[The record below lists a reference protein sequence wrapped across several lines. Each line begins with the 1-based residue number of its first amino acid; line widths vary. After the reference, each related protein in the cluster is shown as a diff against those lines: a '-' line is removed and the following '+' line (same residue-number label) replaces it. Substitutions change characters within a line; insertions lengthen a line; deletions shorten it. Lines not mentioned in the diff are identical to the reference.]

1 MKLTIVSDNRV
12 LAEQFHMK
20 SGSYSSCQLF
30 FPFILLIIIPLPHHC
45 VQCMWVQA
53 PFALGSVLMGRVGVI
68 KIVIVINCNLITFFK
83 IIENNCNSV
92 FTLIT
97 IIEM

>member
-30 FPFILLIIIPLPHHC
+30 FPFILLIIIPFSCTPDRNRHTFCLGDKIASHPD
-45 VQCMWVQA
+45 VLTQA
-53 PFALGSVLMGRVGVI
+53 NNISPLLR
-68 KIVIVINCNLITFFK
+68 KILK
-83 IIENNCNSV
+83 
-92 FTLIT
+92 
-97 IIEM
+97 

>member
-30 FPFILLIIIPLPHHC
+30 FPFILLIIIPLSHTVSSVCGFKPPLP
-45 VQCMWVQA
+45 WVVCLWVYKV
-53 PFALGSVLMGRVGVI
+53 FCLRVLQFSPRL
-68 KIVIVINCNLITFFK
+68 LI
-83 IIENNCNSV
+83 CPSH
-92 FTLIT
+92 
-97 IIEM
+97 MS

>member
-30 FPFILLIIIPLPHHC
+30 FPFILLIIIPLSHHC
-45 VQCMWVQA
+45 VQCMGVQA
-53 PFALGSVLMGRVGVI
+53 PFALGSVLI
-68 KIVIVINCNLITFFK
+68 KHTTQGKEVMHQSFVSPASPGPGIAGT
-83 IIENNCNSV
+83 
-92 FTLIT
+92 
-97 IIEM
+97 

>member
-30 FPFILLIIIPLPHHC
+30 FSIYTAHNHSFVSPLCPVYVGSSPLC
-45 VQCMWVQA
+45 
-53 PFALGSVLMGRVGVI
+53 LG
-68 KIVIVINCNLITFFK
+68 
-83 IIENNCNSV
+83 
-92 FTLIT
+92 
-97 IIEM
+97 

>member
-30 FPFILLIIIPLPHHC
+30 FPLSLFCHKIDKNNYPII
-45 VQCMWVQA
+45 
-53 PFALGSVLMGRVGVI
+53 
-68 KIVIVINCNLITFFK
+68 FK
-83 IIENNCNSV
+83 
-92 FTLIT
+92 T
-97 IIEM
+97 